1 MIIINTYFDWNR
13 RHLVMLMYSM
23 CFSDHL
29 VFVVLIPFL
38 FMVTISKLTACIFCS
53 ADRTET
59 RNSYNHIF
67 SNVSTVDINMFT
79 NKSDLDKFIHSNSIP
94 NNEELSS
101 FFSLV
106 QSEVTPNIESAFST
120 GSGEQT
126 GKTDIETVSP
136 GNNLLLSIIISLNL
150 FAIVIVCCIFGICVY
165 CKRKLIFNK
174 PFEVIRDG
182 NVYHRNRL
190 HEKRL
195 FFREILHKS
204 QDYDLEITNV
214 GGNSLQSFTNDN
226 DSGSLEQRRHLERDL
241 YESEPDPYLVP
252 ETIVTES
259 GYHPYLTVV

>member
-1 MIIINTYFDWNR
+1 
-13 RHLVMLMYSM
+13 
-23 CFSDHL
+23 
-29 VFVVLIPFL
+29 
-38 FMVTISKLTACIFCS
+38 
-53 ADRTET
+53 
-59 RNSYNHIF
+59 
-67 SNVSTVDINMFT
+67 MFT

-94 NNEELSS
+94 NNEKLSS
-101 FFSLV
+101 FFSLA

-182 NVYHRNRL
+182 NVYYRNRL

-252 ETIVTES
+252 ETIVTE
-259 GYHPYLTVV
+259 